1 MSPIDERVRE
11 LLRAVMNEVSI
22 DDVPARIERRRARF
36 ERRRRVA
43 SAALTVVVLGATAGG
58 YVAAQRAFGADRPPP
73 VPAATSAI
81 PTTSPTLSPSPSPTP
96 SGEMDLGLDFAVCRV
111 TSMPLP
117 LPDVIGTASVFTKM
131 PGDSCPQPDN
141 AGYVGVGIDV
151 DGDGRLDAT
160 YGPADCSFGC
170 DAFAA
175 PDVNA
180 DGVAEVAISAGM
192 ADGIRIQLFAVS
204 TGDHPSIEPITLA
217 DAGNGFLEPGP
228 VEFRWGG
235 TVGWISSARCG
246 YTEYGKRYLKIDEGT
261 LITGQR
267 AFDVRST
274 WLLIDGADATV
285 WAWDRRTLSFND
297 IPAAGNDI
305 CGAPL
310 AGAAPPTTPT
320 TTPDPLGGCHYAAV
334 PGDFDGDGGL
344 EAAKIL
350 CDRDQPSVDIAWS
363 SGAVGSWALSDCSQL
378 LCVPWAVVDVDGDGN
393 DELLM
398 LSADQRDP
406 YRYGF
411 VLMYDLYPSEASDYP
426 IRLASSGGDV
436 PLFPA
441 GEAARFP
448 VNGDEVT
455 VNALACTGSGLS
467 WSVSRQQ
474 ADGSWSVRRVVFH
487 FSSGMANTDG
497 GVLRVSS
504 DTTDA
509 RAEPVRQPT
518 NLCGSP
524 LLRPVGDLSS
534 AP

>member
-1 MSPIDERVRE
+1 MPRIDERVRE
-11 LLRAVMNEVSI
+11 LLGTVTYEVSV
-22 DDVPARIERRRARF
+22 DDVPVQIERRRARF
-36 ERRRRVA
+36 ERWRRVA

-73 VPAATSAI
+73 VPAATSAF
-81 PTTSPTLSPSPSPTP
+81 PTTSPTLSPSPPPTP
-96 SGEMDLGLDFAVCRV
+96 SDEIDLGLGFPVCRV

-117 LPDVIGTASVFTKM
+117 LPDGNGTAAVFTKM
-131 PGDSCPQPDN
+131 PGANCPQPDN

-160 YGPADCSFGC
+160 YGPADCPFGC
-170 DAFAA
+170 YAFAA

-204 TGDHPSIEPITLA
+204 TGDHPSIEPIALA
-217 DAGNGFLEPGP
+217 DAGNGFLDPGP
-228 VEFRWGG
+228 VEFALGG
-235 TVGWISSARCG
+235 TVGWMASAQCG
-246 YTEYGKRYLKIDEGT
+246 YTEYGKRYLRIDQGT
-261 LITGQR
+261 LVTGKR

-274 WLLIDGADATV
+274 LLLIDGADATV
-285 WAWDRRTLSFND
+285 WAWDRQTLSFND
-297 IPAAGNDI
+297 LPSSGGGL
-305 CGAPL
+305 CGAPI
-310 AGAAPPTTPT
+310 AGAAPTPT
-320 TTPDPLGGCHYAAV
+320 PTPTPDPMEGCHFATV
-334 PGDFDGDGGL
+334 QGDFDGDGVQ
-344 EAAKIL
+344 ESAKIL

-363 SGAVGSWALSDCSQL
+363 SGAVGSWALSDCSAL
-378 LCVPWAVVDVDGDGN
+378 LCVPWAVADIDGDGN

-398 LSADQRDP
+398 LSAGERDP

-411 VLMYDLYPSEASDYP
+411 VLLYDLYPSEASGDP

-441 GEAARFP
+441 GEVARFP

-455 VNALACTGSGLS
+455 NVLACTGSGLT
-467 WSVSRQQ
+467 WSMSNQV
-474 ADGSWSVRRVVFH
+474 AAGGWLVRRVVFD
-487 FSSGMANTDG
+487 FSSGMTHVGG
-497 GVLRVSS
+497 GVFRISS

-518 NLCGSP
+518 DLCGSP